1 MVDKENKNESPEK
14 VKSLKIKKYKFKIKK
29 ILLQK
34 LNEKKELTK
43 KLENELQEMK
53 KLAQEKDNLSKE
65 YLEYLKRLQADF
77 ENYKKQQEKKKKEFI
92 EFANEKLLNNLL
104 PVVDNLEKALDS
116 TKNENNLETIKQGIN
131 NILKDFHNIL
141 MREGV
146 HPIKALDQKFD
157 PYKHE
162 AVMSF
167 ETDKYPEDT
176 VTEELR
182 KGYYIKSKVLR
193 PAMVKVAILT
203 KEKKN
208 NEKEN

>member
-1 MVDKENKNESPEK
+1 MVDKENKNESPEN

-203 KEKKN
+203 KQKKN
-208 NEKEN
+208 TEKEN

>member
-1 MVDKENKNESPEK
+1 MIDKENKSDSPEK
-14 VKSLKIKKYKFKIKK
+14 VKSLKIKKYKFKLKK

-34 LNEKKELTK
+34 LNEKEELTR

-65 YLEYLKRLQADF
+65 YLEYIKRLQADF
-77 ENYKKQQEKKKKEFI
+77 ENYKKQQEKKKNEFI

-116 TKNENNLETIKQGIN
+116 TKNENNIEAIKQGIN

-167 ETDKYPEDT
+167 ETDKYPDDT

-203 KEKKN
+203 KQKKN